1 MKIYRNLVAP
11 GYFTLMKIQLVEGR
25 DFTMQD
31 DDPQTPRARTGRPC
45 QRLTRSSD
53 RAGWRR

>member
-11 GYFTLMKIQLVEGR
+11 GYFTLMKIPLVEGR

-31 DDPQTPRARTGRPC
+31 DDPQTPRANRQALPTPD
-45 QRLTRSSD
+45 TK
-53 RAGWRR
+53 